1 MKTNFNYF
9 LALASTVTFGLT
21 SCGTDDP
28 NPGPVGP
35 PAESRF
41 IIASTPL
48 ASDGVADYLLT
59 AESLTEG
66 SVSTLGN
73 GVEQDGTYRYY
84 VTHKNKFFSMLYGQ
98 GNPGAVTTYQLNA
111 EGALQKLSDFQ
122 SETVQAFGPMNDD
135 IVMAKISRSATDPIG
150 SWYRLNTDQ
159 LQIVADG
166 KWNQEEIANNGERA
180 FFTWVTQV
188 GDKLFAPYFSM
199 KACCND
205 SFGTNYPDSAWI
217 AVFDYP
223 SMELNKVIKDDRT
236 SYIGRYFTSGLEV
249 DETGDAYAFSSSI
262 ASSNGTMTSS
272 LPSAI
277 TRIKKDEL
285 EFDQSY
291 YFNVQELADDYYITS
306 KTYVGNGK
314 FIVMMNKDKVAY
326 PLGNRFGV
334 ADVYNK
340 TFKWVTGAPSE
351 AEIVQVTDNNY
362 APMDGTHAYIGITT
376 EAGSW
381 VYEFDVNAATATQGL
396 QVEGG
401 RITAISKLDAIA
413 GE

>member
-9 LALASTVTFGLT
+9 YAFAAALTLGFS
-21 SCGTDDP
+21 SCDSEDP
-28 NPGPVGP
+28 EPGPVAP
-35 PAESRF
+35 VAESRF

-66 SVSTLGN
+66 TVSTVGN
-73 GVEQDGTYRYY
+73 GIEQDGTYRYY

-98 GNPGAVTTYQLNA
+98 GNPGAVTTYELNS
-111 EGALQKLSDFQ
+111 EGALEKLSDFQ
-122 SETVQAFGPMNDD
+122 SETVQAFGAMNDD
-135 IVMAKISRSATDPIG
+135 IVMAKISRNSADPMA
-150 SWYRLNTDQ
+150 SWYRLDADQ

-166 KWNQEEIANNGERA
+166 KWNQAEIADNGEQA

-205 SFGTNYPDSAWI
+205 GFGTVYPDSAWI

-236 SYIGRYFTSGLEV
+236 SFIGRYFLSGLEV
-249 DETGDAYAFSSSI
+249 DELGDTYAFSASV
-262 ASSNGTMTSS
+262 ASSNGAMTST
-272 LPSAI
+272 LPSAF
-277 TRIKKDEL
+277 TRIKAGKL

-291 YFNVQELADDYYITS
+291 YFNVEELADGYYITA
-306 KTYVGNGK
+306 KTYAGNGK
-314 FIVMMNKDKVAY
+314 FIVAMNKEKGAY
-326 PLGNRFGV
+326 TTGNRFGV

-340 TFKWVTGAPSE
+340 TFTWVTGAPSE
-351 AEIVQVTDNNY
+351 SEIVSVTINNY
-362 APMDGTHAYIGITT
+362 SEKNGFAYIGITT
-376 EAGSW
+376 ETGSW
-381 VYEFDVNAATATQGL
+381 VYEFNANTATANQGL
-396 QVEGG
+396 KVEGG
-401 RITAISKLDAIA
+401 VITAISKLDVA
-413 GE
+413 E

>member
-1 MKTNFNYF
+1 MRTNFNYF
-9 LALASTVTFGLT
+9 YAFAAAITLSFF
-21 SCGTDDP
+21 SCDSDDP
-28 NPGPVGP
+28 EPGPVGP
-35 PAESRF
+35 AAESRF

-66 SVSTLGN
+66 TVSTVGN

-98 GNPGAVTTYQLNA
+98 GNPGAVTTYELNE
-111 EGALQKLSDFQ
+111 EGALVKLSDFQ
-122 SETVQAFGPMNDD
+122 SETVQAFGAMNDD
-135 IVMAKISRSATDPIG
+135 IVMAKISRSATDPVG
-150 SWYRLNTDQ
+150 SWYRLDTDQ

-236 SYIGRYFTSGLEV
+236 SFIGRYFLSGLEV
-249 DETGDAYAFSSSI
+249 DELGDTYAFSASV
-262 ASSNGTMTSS
+262 ASSNGTMTST
-272 LPSAI
+272 LPSAF
-277 TRIKKDEL
+277 TRIKSGTL

-291 YFNVQELADDYYITS
+291 YFNLEQLADGYYITA
-306 KTYVGNGK
+306 KTYAGNGK
-314 FIVMMNKDKVAY
+314 FIVTMNKEKGAY
-326 PLGNRFGV
+326 TTGNRFGV

-340 TFKWVTGAPSE
+340 TFTWVTGAPSE
-351 AEIVQVTDNNY
+351 SEIVSVTINNY
-362 APMDGTHAYIGITT
+362 STKNGLAYIGITT
-376 EAGSW
+376 ETGSW
-381 VYEFDVNAATATQGL
+381 VYEFNANTATAKEGL
-396 QVEGG
+396 KVEGG
-401 RITAISKLDAIA
+401 VITAISKLDAA
-413 GE
+413 Q

>member
-9 LALASTVTFGLT
+9 YAFAAALTIGFS
-21 SCGTDDP
+21 SCDSDDP
-28 NPGPVGP
+28 EPGPVAPSG
-35 PAESRF
+35 ESRF

-66 SVSTLGN
+66 TVSTVGN

-98 GNPGAVTTYQLNA
+98 GNPGAVTTYELNG
-111 EGALQKLSDFQ
+111 EGSLEKLSDFQ
-122 SETVQAFGPMNDD
+122 SETVQAFGAMNDD
-135 IVMAKISRSATDPIG
+135 IVMAKISRSATDPVG
-150 SWYRLNTDQ
+150 SWYRLDADQ

-205 SFGTNYPDSAWI
+205 SFGTNFPDSAWI

-236 SYIGRYFTSGLEV
+236 SFIGRYFLSGLEV
-249 DETGDAYAFSSSI
+249 DELGDTYAFSGSV
-262 ASSNGTMTSS
+262 ATSNGAMTST
-272 LPSAI
+272 LPSAF
-277 TRIKKDEL
+277 TRIKAGQL

-291 YFNVQELADDYYITS
+291 YFNVEELADGYYITA
-306 KTYVGNGK
+306 KTYAGKGK
-314 FIVMMNKDKVAY
+314 FIVTMNKEKGAY
-326 PLGNRFGV
+326 TTGNRFGV

-340 TFKWVTGAPSE
+340 TFTWVTGAPSE
-351 AEIVQVTDNNY
+351 SDIVSVTINNY
-362 APMDGTHAYIGITT
+362 SAKNGLAYIGITT
-376 EAGSW
+376 ETGSW
-381 VYEFDVNAATATQGL
+381 VYEFNANTATAKQGL
-396 QVEGG
+396 KVEGG
-401 RITAISKLDAIA
+401 VITAISKLDVA
-413 GE
+413 E

>member
-1 MKTNFNYF
+1 MQTNFKF
-9 LALASTVTFGLT
+9 LYAFAATIAIGFS
-21 SCGTDDP
+21 SCDSDEP
-28 NPGPVGP
+28 KPGPVT
-35 PAESRF
+35 PAGESRF

-66 SVSTLGN
+66 TVSTLGN

-98 GNPGAVTTYQLNA
+98 GNPGAVTTYELNN
-111 EGALQKLSDFQ
+111 EGALEKLSDFQ
-122 SETVQAFGPMNDD
+122 SETVQAFGAMNDD
-135 IVMAKISRSATDPIG
+135 IVMAKISRNSTDPIS
-150 SWYRLNTDQ
+150 SWYRLDADQ

-166 KWNQEEIANNGERA
+166 KWNQKEIAGNGEHA

-236 SYIGRYFTSGLEV
+236 SFIGRYFLSGLEV
-249 DETGDAYAFSSSI
+249 DEIGDTYAFSASI
-262 ASSNGTMTSS
+262 ATSNGAMTST
-272 LPSAI
+272 LPSAF
-277 TRIKKDEL
+277 TRIKAGQL

-291 YFNVQELADDYYITS
+291 YFNVEELADDYYITA
-306 KTYVGNGK
+306 KTYAGNGK
-314 FIVMMNKDKVAY
+314 FILTMNKEKGAY
-326 PLGNRFGV
+326 TTGNRFGV

-340 TFKWVTGAPSE
+340 TFTWVTGAPAES
-351 AEIVQVTDNNY
+351 EIVSVTINNY
-362 APMDGTHAYIGITT
+362 SEKNGLAYIGITT
-376 EAGSW
+376 ETGSW
-381 VYEFDVNAATATQGL
+381 VYEFNANTATAKEGL
-396 QVEGG
+396 KVDGG
-401 RITAISKLDAIA
+401 RITAISKLEVA
-413 GE
+413 E

>member
-9 LALASTVTFGLT
+9 YAFAAALIIGFS
-21 SCGTDDP
+21 SCDSDDP
-28 NPGPVGP
+28 EPGPVAPSG
-35 PAESRF
+35 ESRF

-66 SVSTLGN
+66 TVSTVGN

-98 GNPGAVTTYQLNA
+98 GNPGAVTTYELNG
-111 EGALQKLSDFQ
+111 EGSLEKLSDFQ
-122 SETVQAFGPMNDD
+122 SETVQAFGAMNDD
-135 IVMAKISRSATDPIG
+135 IVMAKISRSATDPVG
-150 SWYRLNTDQ
+150 SWYRLDADQ

-205 SFGTNYPDSAWI
+205 SFGTNFPDSAWI

-223 SMELNKVIKDDRT
+223 SMELNKVIKDNRT
-236 SYIGRYFTSGLEV
+236 SFIGRYFLSGLEV
-249 DETGDAYAFSSSI
+249 DELGDTYAFSGSV
-262 ASSNGTMTSS
+262 ATSNGAMTST
-272 LPSAI
+272 LPSAF
-277 TRIKKDEL
+277 TRIKAGQL

-291 YFNVQELADDYYITS
+291 YFNVEELADGYYITA
-306 KTYVGNGK
+306 KTYAGNGK
-314 FIVMMNKDKVAY
+314 FIVTMNKEKGAY
-326 PLGNRFGV
+326 TTGNRFGV
-334 ADVYNK
+334 ADVYDK
-340 TFKWVTGAPSE
+340 TFTWVTGAPSE
-351 AEIVQVTDNNY
+351 SEIVSVTINNY
-362 APMDGTHAYIGITT
+362 SAKNGLAYIGITT
-376 EAGSW
+376 ETGSW
-381 VYEFDVNAATATQGL
+381 VYEFNANTATAKQGL
-396 QVEGG
+396 KVEGG
-401 RITAISKLDAIA
+401 VITAISKLDVA
-413 GE
+413 E

>member
-1 MKTNFNYF
+1 MKTNLNYF
-9 LALASTVTFGLT
+9 YAFAATLT
-21 SCGTDDP
+21 IGFSSCNSDDP
-28 NPGPVGP
+28 EPGPVAP
-35 PAESRF
+35 TVESRF

-66 SVSTLGN
+66 SISTVGN

-98 GNPGAVTTYQLNA
+98 GNPGAVTTYQLNG
-111 EGALQKLSDFQ
+111 EGALEKLSDFQ
-122 SETVQAFGPMNDD
+122 SETVQAFGAMNDD
-135 IVMAKISRSATDPIG
+135 IVMAKISRSATDPVG
-150 SWYRLNTDQ
+150 SWYRLDADQ

-236 SYIGRYFTSGLEV
+236 SFIGRYFLSGLEV
-249 DETGDAYAFSSSI
+249 DELGDTYAFSGSV
-262 ASSNGTMTSS
+262 ATSNGAMTST
-272 LPSAI
+272 LPSAF
-277 TRIKKDEL
+277 TRIKAGQL

-291 YFNVQELADDYYITS
+291 YFNVEELADGYYITA
-306 KTYVGNGK
+306 KTYAGKGK
-314 FIVMMNKDKVAY
+314 FIVTMNKEKGAY
-326 PLGNRFGV
+326 TTGNRFGV

-340 TFKWVTGAPSE
+340 TFTWVTGAPSE
-351 AEIVQVTDNNY
+351 SDIVSVTINNY
-362 APMDGTHAYIGITT
+362 SAKNGLAYIGITT
-376 EAGSW
+376 ETGSW
-381 VYEFDVNAATATQGL
+381 VYELNANTATAKQGL
-396 QVEGG
+396 KVEGG
-401 RITAISKLDAIA
+401 VITAISKLDVA
-413 GE
+413 E

>member
-1 MKTNFNYF
+1 MKTNSNFFFAIATILTLGFSGCDTNDPEPRP
-9 LALASTVTFGLT
+9 VTPT
-21 SCGTDDP
+21 T
-28 NPGPVGP
+28 
-35 PAESRF
+35 ESKY

-66 SVSTLGN
+66 TVSTLGN

-98 GNPGAVTTYQLNA
+98 GNPGAVTTYQLNS
-111 EGALQKLSDFQ
+111 EGALEKLSDFQ

-135 IVMAKISRSATDPIG
+135 IVMAKISRSTTDPVG
-150 SWYRLNTDQ
+150 SWFRLNADE
-159 LQIVADG
+159 LQIVDEG

-205 SFGTNYPDSAWI
+205 SFGTNYPDSAWV

-223 SMELNKVIKDDRT
+223 SMELNTVIKDNRT
-236 SYIGRYFTSGLEV
+236 SFIGRYFLSGLEV
-249 DETGDAYAFSSSI
+249 DEKGDTYAFS
-262 ASSNGTMTSS
+262 ASVATSNGTVTST
-272 LPSAI
+272 LPSAF
-277 TRIKKDEL
+277 TRIKKGTL

-291 YFNVQELADDYYITS
+291 YFNVQELADDYYITA

-314 FIVMMNKDKVAY
+314 FIVTMNKEKGAY
-326 PLGNRFGV
+326 TTGKRFGV

-351 AEIVQVTDNNY
+351 DQIVNVTINNF
-362 APMDGTHAYIGITT
+362 APLDGSHAYIGITT
-376 EAGSW
+376 ETGSW
-381 VYEFDVNAATATQGL
+381 VYEFDAIAGTASKGL
-396 QVEGG
+396 AVEGG
-401 RITAISKLDAIA
+401 VITAISQLTAVSP
-413 GE
+413 E